1 MQDNHSRSHIGVLRG
16 LHYQLNY
23 PQGKL
28 IRVANG
34 RALDVAVD
42 IRVNSP
48 TFGEHVAVEVSSEN
62 HKQLWIP
69 PGCAHGFVA
78 LSDSLDFLYKTTE
91 FHAPNDEYCIL
102 WNDQDLGIDWQL
114 GDVSPKLS
122 DKDQQGQEF
131 RDAPKYL

>member
-1 MQDNHSRSHIGVLRG
+1 MMQPVVTSILCRIIIHGRTSVCCER

-91 FHAPNDEYCIL
+91 FHAPPMMSIAYSGMTKIL
-102 WNDQDLGIDWQL
+102 
-114 GDVSPKLS
+114 
-122 DKDQQGQEF
+122 
-131 RDAPKYL
+131 A